1 MSKLYLMRHGETYF
15 NIWHKMQGWCDS
27 PLTPNGINQAKAA
40 REYFLNNHIK
50 FDKAYC
56 STSERASDTLE
67 IVTDKQMAYQRLK
80 GLKEE
85 YFGSFEGQD
94 ERLNPQVPYNAFF
107 VQYGGEDQKDV
118 QKRVFDT
125 ISSFMAKAQSNEK
138 VLAVSHAGA
147 CFNFLIAI
155 RVDPQQFLKKRSGN
169 CSILVIDYK
178 DEKFKLEDLINPN

>member
-1 MSKLYLMRHGETYF
+1 
-15 NIWHKMQGWCDS
+15 
-27 PLTPNGINQAKAA
+27 
-40 REYFLNNHIK
+40 
-50 FDKAYC
+50 
-56 STSERASDTLE
+56 
-67 IVTDKQMAYQRLK
+67 MAYQRLK

-125 ISSFMAKAQSNEK
+125 ISNFMAKAQPNEK
-138 VLAVSHAGA
+138 VLAVLHAGA

-155 RVDPQQFLKKRSGN
+155 GVDPQQF
-169 CSILVIDYK
+169 
-178 DEKFKLEDLINPN
+178 

>member
-1 MSKLYLMRHGETYF
+1 MRKIYLHKL
-15 NIWHKMQGWCDS
+15 
-27 PLTPNGINQAKAA
+27 
-40 REYFLNNHIK
+40 LN
-50 FDKAYC
+50 
-56 STSERASDTLE
+56 SLRASDTLE
-67 IVTDKQMAYQRLK
+67 IVTNKQISYQRLK

-85 YFGSFEGQD
+85 SFGSFEGQD
-94 ERLNPQVPYNAFF
+94 ERLNPQVPYNDFF

-125 ISSFMAKAQSNEK
+125 ISSFMVKAQPNEK

-155 RVDPQQFLKKRSGN
+155 GVDPQQFLKKRFGN

-178 DEKFKLEDLINPN
+178 NGKFKLEDLINPN

>member
-1 MSKLYLMRHGETYF
+1 
-15 NIWHKMQGWCDS
+15 
-27 PLTPNGINQAKAA
+27 
-40 REYFLNNHIK
+40 
-50 FDKAYC
+50 
-56 STSERASDTLE
+56 
-67 IVTDKQMAYQRLK
+67 MAYQRLK

-125 ISSFMAKAQSNEK
+125 ISSFMAKAQPNEK

-155 RVDPQQFLKKRSGN
+155 GVDPQQFLKKRSGN